1 MTLKEKIVSDMKV
14 AMKAHDSAR
23 LSCIRLLLAAVKQR
37 EVDERI
43 APTDDVVTSVIGKL
57 IKQRRDS
64 VTQYKAAGRED
75 LAAKENAEIDV
86 LSAYMPQMMTEE
98 EVRAVVTSVV
108 SEMGVSGM
116 SAMGKVMGAVK
127 GKLASKAD
135 MSVVSSVVKSV
146 LAG

>member
-43 APTDDVVTSVIGKL
+43 APTDDVVTGVIGKL

-64 VTQYKAAGRED
+64 VTQYNAAGRED

-127 GKLASKAD
+127 GKLAGKAD

>member
-43 APTDDVVTSVIGKL
+43 APTDDVVTAVIGKL

-98 EVRAVVTSVV
+98 VRAVVTSVV

-127 GKLASKAD
+127 GKLAGKAD
-135 MSVVSSVVKSV
+135 MSVVSAVVKSV

>member
-43 APTDDVVTSVIGKL
+43 APTDDVVTAVIGKL

-64 VTQYKAAGRED
+64 VEQYTAADFWPFPTYGE
-75 LAAKENAEIDV
+75 L
-86 LSAYMPQMMTEE
+86 LF
-98 EVRAVVTSVV
+98 
-108 SEMGVSGM
+108 GV
-116 SAMGKVMGAVK
+116 K
-127 GKLASKAD
+127 
-135 MSVVSSVVKSV
+135 
-146 LAG
+146 

>member
-43 APTDDVVTSVIGKL
+43 APTDDVVTAVIGKL

-64 VTQYKAAGRED
+64 VEQYTAANRKD
-75 LAAKENAEIDV
+75 LRRSRR
-86 LSAYMPQMMTEE
+86 LSGQRKRGNRCAFGLHAPDDD
-98 EVRAVVTSVV
+98 RRR
-108 SEMGVSGM
+108 
-116 SAMGKVMGAVK
+116 SACRCHECCLRDGGFRHERH
-127 GKLASKAD
+127 G
-135 MSVVSSVVKSV
+135 
-146 LAG
+146 

>member
-43 APTDDVVTSVIGKL
+43 APTDEVVTAVIGKL

-75 LAAKENAEIDV
+75 LAAKESAEIDV
-86 LSAYMPQMMTEE
+86 LSAYMPQMMTE

-127 GKLASKAD
+127 RKLAGKAD
-135 MSVVSSVVKSV
+135 MSVVSAVVKSV

>member
-43 APTDDVVTSVIGKL
+43 APTDDVVTAVIGKL

-75 LAAKENAEIDV
+75 LAAKESAEIDV

-98 EVRAVVTSVV
+98 EVRAEIGRAHV
-108 SEMGVSGM
+108 
-116 SAMGKVMGAVK
+116 
-127 GKLASKAD
+127 
-135 MSVVSSVVKSV
+135 
-146 LAG
+146 

>member
-1 MTLKEKIVSDMKV
+1 M
-14 AMKAHDSAR
+14 
-23 LSCIRLLLAAVKQR
+23 SCIRLLLAAVKQR

-43 APTDDVVTSVIGKL
+43 APTDDVVTAVIGKL

-64 VTQYKAAGRED
+64 VAQYKAAGRED
-75 LAAKENAEIDV
+75 LAAKESAEIDV

-127 GKLASKAD
+127 GKLAGKAD

>member
-43 APTDDVVTSVIGKL
+43 APTDDVVTAVIGKL

-98 EVRAVVTSVV
+98 VRAVVTSVV

-127 GKLASKAD
+127 GKLAGKAD